1 MSLIEESLHFI
12 EKKQSVLPSQI
23 RTVLQLALNEDCTV
37 PFIARYRKEKTGNL
51 DETVIREILS
61 LYEEYFQINKRK
73 LFVLE
78 AIEKAG
84 KLDAD
89 IKRLIDEAE
98 TIQRLED
105 IYAPYKAKRKTKA
118 QKAIERGLEPLADL
132 FLSTSL
138 NLEEL
143 EAQEGSK
150 FIGTSEDPVSSFK
163 EAVEGARDIL
173 IYKFSH
179 DLEVKEE
186 LRSLFWSKGILVS
199 KKQAEAEKIKDYSK
213 FRDFFDYRET
223 IKSLNE
229 AKAGHRYL
237 AMRRGA
243 VLKVLK
249 VETWVELDLALGL
262 MRSKFFSQ
270 QKSAAHIDL
279 LTECVEKAYNSYLHP
294 SLDLEFKSEL
304 KKSADETSIEVF
316 GKNLKNLLLA
326 PYLGAKTVMGVDPGI
341 RTGCKIV
348 VIDKTGKLLDET
360 VIYPHPPKNDKTG
373 SCQII
378 QDLINKYGI
387 EFVAIGNGTYGRET
401 LAFVQENVESVLA
414 GTVSAVLISE
424 SGASVYSA
432 SPLAKEEFPDKDLT
446 VRGAVSI
453 ARRFQDPLAELVKI
467 DPKSIGVGQYQHDV
481 SQVKLKKSLGAVV
494 EDCVNYVGVDL
505 NTASAQSLAYVS
517 GIGKSLAE
525 TLVKFREVEGGF
537 EDRRQLL
544 RAPRFSEKIFEQAAG
559 FLRIYKGKNPLDS
572 TFIHPERYGLLEN
585 WGKSQ
590 NIEMEELVCNSTVVE
605 KLENDDS
612 MRNQIGEATLK
623 DIVQSLKAPT
633 QDPRRGFEAIPFQ
646 KDLKK
651 LEDVQIGNWYTGSI
665 INITQFGA
673 FIDIGIKESG
683 LIHVSEMSDK
693 FIKNPMECM
702 QVGQTVKA
710 RVIKI
715 DLERKRLAL
724 SCKSEPNMKKSD
736 RSKLKKSGPKKSS
749 PKKNKAESPIDDSNP
764 FAALKKLK
772 L

>member
-1 MSLIEESLHFI
+1 MSLIEESLSFI
-12 EKKQSVLPSQI
+12 EKKQTVSQSQI
-23 RTVLQLALNEDCTV
+23 RTILQLALDEDCTV

-51 DETVIREILS
+51 DETIIREILS
-61 LYEEYFQINKRK
+61 SHEEYCELNKRK
-73 LFVLE
+73 LFISE
-78 AIEKAG
+78 TIEKLG
-84 KLDAD
+84 KLDPET
-89 IKRLIDEAE
+89 KRLIEEAE
-98 TIQRLED
+98 TLRRLED

-132 FLSTSL
+132 ILSTSIS
-138 NLEEL
+138 LEEL
-143 EAQEGSK
+143 EKQKGSE
-150 FIGTSEDPVSSFK
+150 FVGVGEDPVPSFK

-173 IYKFSH
+173 IYRFSH

-186 LRSLFWSKGILVS
+186 LRSLFWNKGFLVS
-199 KKQAEAEKIKDYSK
+199 KKQNDAEKIKDHSK
-213 FRDFFDYRET
+213 FQDFFDYRES

-229 AKAGHRYL
+229 PKAGHRYL
-237 AMRRGA
+237 AMRRGS
-243 VLKVLK
+243 VLKILK
-249 VETWVELDLALGL
+249 VEAWVEQDLALSL
-262 MRSKFFSQ
+262 IRSKFLAS
-270 QKSAAHIDL
+270 KEDLAHIDL
-279 LTECVEKAYNSYLHP
+279 LGECVEKAYLLYLHP
-294 SLDLEFKSEL
+294 SLDLEIKTEL
-304 KKSADETSIEVF
+304 KRSADETSIEVF

-348 VIDKTGKLLDET
+348 IIDKTGKLLDDT
-360 VIYPHPPKNDKTG
+360 VIYPHPPKNDKSG
-373 SCQII
+373 SKSIV
-378 QDLINKYGI
+378 QDLINKYKV

-401 LAFVQENVESVLA
+401 LAFFQENVENVLE
-414 GTVSAVLISE
+414 GMVSAVLISE

-481 SQVKLKKSLGAVV
+481 SQVKLKKSLGAAV

-525 TLVKFREVEGGF
+525 TLVKFRESEGGF
-537 EDRRQLL
+537 VDRGQLL
-544 RAPRFSEKIFEQAAG
+544 KAPRFSEKIFEQAAG
-559 FLRIYKGKNPLDS
+559 FLRIYKGINPLDS
-572 TFIHPERYGLLEN
+572 TFIHPERYELLES
-585 WGKSQ
+585 WGKSK
-590 NIEMEELVCNSTVVE
+590 NIEMEELVRDSSNVE

-612 MRNQIGEATLK
+612 VSSQIGEATLK
-623 DIVQSLKAPT
+623 DIIQSLKAPT
-633 QDPRRGFEAIPFQ
+633 QDPRKEFEPIPFQ

-651 LEDVQIGNWYTGSI
+651 LEDVQIGNWYTGSVV
-665 INITQFGA
+665 NITQFGA
-673 FIDIGIKESG
+673 FVDIGIKESG
-683 LIHVSEMSDK
+683 LIHVSQMSDK

-710 RVIKI
+710 RAIKI
-715 DLERKRLAL
+715 DIERKRLAL
-724 SCKSEPNMKKSD
+724 SCKSEPDMKKSD
-736 RSKLKKSGPKKSS
+736 RPKLKKSSPKKSS
-749 PKKNKAESPIDDSNP
+749 PKKNKTESPIDDSNP